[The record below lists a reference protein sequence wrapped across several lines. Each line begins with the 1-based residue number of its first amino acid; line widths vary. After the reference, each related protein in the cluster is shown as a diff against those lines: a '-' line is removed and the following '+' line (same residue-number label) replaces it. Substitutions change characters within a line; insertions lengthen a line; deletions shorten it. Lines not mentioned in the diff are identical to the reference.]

1 MTMSAPR
8 VRREVALGR
17 SRTELTAYAG
27 VLASAAAVALVV
39 ASPMPWMTLLGAL
52 LLASVPAGAAV
63 MCRIDSG
70 DGVAQAGLTLVIS
83 LATFALASAAMIWT
97 AWWHPRALLALA
109 GLSVV
114 SCTLGLVRGGRR

>member
-1 MTMSAPR
+1 MSTGAPR
-8 VRREVALGR
+8 IVRQVALSR

-27 VLASAAAVALVV
+27 ILASAAAVALLV
-39 ASPMPWMTLLGAL
+39 ASPTPWLALLGAL
-52 LLASVPAGAAV
+52 QLAGVPAGAAV

-83 LATFALASAAMIWT
+83 LAAFALASAAMIWA

-114 SCTLGLVRGGRR
+114 SCALRLARGA